1 MCRRQTKETGPGPT
15 LGDSAHARIH
25 VHIFRCTVAVGAGR
39 WLASALMI
47 RESGIAKHE
56 AACRGIGCA
65 CNAIASAETS
75 GGIRLDTVAVV
86 ADRTSESAEALI
98 VHTARINRLYC

>member
-1 MCRRQTKETGPGPT
+1 
-15 LGDSAHARIH
+15 
-25 VHIFRCTVAVGAGR
+25 
-39 WLASALMI
+39 MI
-47 RESGIAKHE
+47 RESGIAIHE

-65 CNAIASAETS
+65 CNAIGSAEAS

-98 VHTARINRLYC
+98 IHGA